1 MALREELNRVL
12 NEGEQQ
18 AEGASAQIPLPES
31 WETVISTYQKGR
43 CNNYWLTRTFNT
55 QQITRRAELLEEVSP
70 LPEHGVFT
78 GNIGHQVRYI
88 CDEDTISLRTPPGS
102 NLMDN
107 AGFLVAPENILSE
120 VLNRPARFD
129 LLEALIAAHS
139 YLFTSYREARN
150 YAESQESP
158 DYVCRP
164 PHRFWAIEDLVLTI
178 HVISRQLMTLPN
190 NLAAETPLSE
200 LLNSRQPT
208 SGDLTMHFSG
218 ERFRLNSLIGQAD
231 LEFNQCL
238 KFVIELLEFYKQRLQ
253 GQDASGHASG
263 DASVTKVLADLDLL
277 MLSMRQAL
285 E

>member
-1 MALREELNRVL
+1 MKANSKLKALQPRYHSLNHGKRQFQPIKSTDAIITVL
-12 NEGEQQ
+12 
-18 AEGASAQIPLPES
+18 P
-31 WETVISTYQKGR
+31 VHSTD
-43 CNNYWLTRTFNT
+43 

-70 LPEHGVFT
+70 LPEYGVPT
-78 GNIGHQVRYI
+78 GNIGHQVRYLF
-88 CDEDTISLRTPPGS
+88 DEKTLSLRTPPGS
-102 NLMDN
+102 NLMNN
-107 AGFLVAPENILSE
+107 AGFFDVPENILSE
-120 VLNRPARFD
+120 VLNSPARYD

-150 YAESQESP
+150 YAESQESS
-158 DYVCRP
+158 DYVCCP

-285 E
+285 IEAGTEKKSIP